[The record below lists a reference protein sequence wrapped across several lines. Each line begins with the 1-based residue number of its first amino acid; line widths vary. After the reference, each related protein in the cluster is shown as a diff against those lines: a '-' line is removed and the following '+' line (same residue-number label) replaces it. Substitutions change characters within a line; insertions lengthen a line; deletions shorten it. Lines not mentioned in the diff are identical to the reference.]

1 MKSFVIA
8 AAVAVSGLTLSTAYA
23 QQSQSAAGA
32 TYFGV
37 NLSQASYEESGRGT
51 AKPAFISAS
60 LGKVINQNFAV
71 EGRFGTGLTE
81 DDVGGSGPRDVGV
94 DFFLGAYAKGIL
106 PITPRFAVYGLA
118 GVTYGDLS
126 ASSGGL
132 RFSDSDADFSYGFG
146 LDYQIGA
153 TTALNFEWARLF
165 DGTDYNLDAL
175 SLGVSFRF

>member
-23 QQSQSAAGA
+23 QQSQSAAGS

-51 AKPAFISAS
+51 AKPTFISGA

-71 EGRFGTGLTE
+71 EGRFGTGITD

-94 DFFLGAYAKGIL
+94 DFLLGAYAKGIL

-126 ASSGGL
+126 AGSGGL

-165 DGTDYNLDAL
+165 DGSDYKLDAL